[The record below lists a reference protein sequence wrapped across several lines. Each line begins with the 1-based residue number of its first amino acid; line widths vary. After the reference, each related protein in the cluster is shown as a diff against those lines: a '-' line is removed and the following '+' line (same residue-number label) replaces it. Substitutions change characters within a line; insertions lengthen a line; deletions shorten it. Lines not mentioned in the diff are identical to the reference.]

1 MRLPFGVVLLI
12 AAASTASAQ
21 STYVGASFIGDVVRT
36 SGSNFGGGTGNG
48 ETFGGALRVGTP
60 LGQQWGVELEFART
74 GEIEMMPGG
83 VFPATGIQWSD
94 AAPGSVPFTSVT
106 ASSVIFP
113 TPRFESERR
122 LTTVSTLLWWNQELS
137 DRVSLVY
144 LGGVAFTRTNWKV
157 RISYPNFPVPAL
169 PLPGGRPTI
178 LPPPD
183 LNQESTSYGADVVV
197 GFEGRIK
204 MTDHLRLVPGIRL
217 HTISDGWAIRP
228 GVGLQWA
235 F

>member
-1 MRLPFGVVLLI
+1 MILLVTL
-12 AAASTASAQ
+12 ASTASAQ

-36 SGSNFGGGTGNG
+36 SGLSFGGGAGNG

-60 LGQQWGVELEFART
+60 LGRQWGVELEFART

-94 AAPGSVPFTSVT
+94 AAPGSVPITSVA

-113 TPRFESERR
+113 TPRFDSERR
-122 LTTVSTLLWWNQELS
+122 LTTVSTLLWWNHELS
-137 DRVSLVY
+137 DRMSLVY
-144 LGGVAFTRTNWKV
+144 LGGVAFTRTTWNL
-157 RISYPNFPVPAL
+157 RISYRDFPIQ
-169 PLPGGRPTI
+169 PLPAGRPTI

-183 LNQESTSYGADVVV
+183 FNQESTTYGADVAV
-197 GFEGRIK
+197 GFEGRIG

-217 HTISDGWAIRP
+217 QTISEGWAIRP
-228 GVGLQWA
+228 GVGLQWQ

>member
-1 MRLPFGVVLLI
+1 MRPLFGMILLL
-12 AAASTASAQ
+12 AVASTASAQ

-36 SGSNFGGGTGNG
+36 SGSNFGGGAGNG

-60 LGQQWGVELEFART
+60 LGQHWGVELEFART

-113 TPRFESERR
+113 TPQFESKRR
-122 LTTVSTLLWWNQELS
+122 LATVSTLLWWNHELS

-157 RISYPNFPVPAL
+157 RISYRDFPIL
-169 PLPGGRPTI
+169 PLPLGRPTI
-178 LPPPD
+178 FPPPD
-183 LNQESTSYGADVVV
+183 LNQETTSYGADVAV
-197 GFEGRIK
+197 GFEGRID
-204 MTDHLRLVPGIRL
+204 MTDHVRLVPGIRL
-217 HTISDGWAIRP
+217 QTISEGWAIRP
-228 GVGLQWA
+228 GAGLQWA